1 MITDLN
7 FNMNC
12 LKTFSLSIAQT
23 NTYDTPGVNVRT
35 WGTLNKEFWEIYS
48 NANTTTKS
56 IVGFKNINIYKVK
69 MIGGVGGS
77 LGANSAIVQDY
88 SIAVILSGQ
97 PSLIGGTISPNAY
110 NVSETDTTYFLN
122 KFNPEFNI
130 PDGIKS
136 VSSVSIRDFSAN
148 GYGAETASAITLGLR
163 LDFIFYY
170 DFQEE

>member
-1 MITDLN
+1 
-7 FNMNC
+7 MNC
-12 LKTFSLSIAQT
+12 LKTFTLGISQT
-23 NTYDTPGVNVRT
+23 QTYDTAGVNVKT
-35 WGTLNKEFWEIYS
+35 WGTLSKEYWEVYS
-48 NANTTTKS
+48 NTITTTKA

-77 LGANSAIVQDY
+77 LGINNAIVQDY
-88 SIAVILSGQ
+88 SFAVILNGQ
-97 PSLIGGTISPNAY
+97 PSLIGGTISPNGY
-110 NVSETDTTYFLN
+110 NVSETDTIYFLN
-122 KFNPEFNI
+122 KFNPEFII

-148 GYGAETASAITLGLR
+148 GYGAETVSAITLGLR